1 MIYRPVEL
9 APLAT
14 NVSRYSHVNKLIY
27 NNRFNNISIPQP
39 RTDLDNR
46 THTYIVSRNTLITHY
61 HETNGQPTYVNVVAY
76 DPTLGSVPDIRI
88 VNVAVAYDY
97 PKTEEM
103 IVFKTNQAIHIKS
116 MAHFL

>member
-61 HETNGQPTYVNVVAY
+61 HEANGQATYVNVVTY
-76 DPTLGSVPDIRI
+76 DPTLGSVPDICI
-88 VNVAVAYDY
+88 VNADVAMTT
-97 PKTEEM
+97 PIQRK
-103 IVFKTNQAIHIKS
+103 
-116 MAHFL
+116 